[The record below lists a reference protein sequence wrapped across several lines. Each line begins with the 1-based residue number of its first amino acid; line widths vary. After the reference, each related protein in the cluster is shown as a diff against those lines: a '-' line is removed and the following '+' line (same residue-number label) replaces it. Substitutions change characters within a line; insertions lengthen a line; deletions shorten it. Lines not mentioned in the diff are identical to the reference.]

1 MSQVAEVTIPQYS
14 LSQISKNRNSLF
26 DVLEL
31 TGKYKE
37 QPDMFL
43 NPHRR
48 DYYMLVFIKQGS
60 NRHWIDM
67 MPYVVKPDT
76 FYFTVPHQIQLKEK
90 AEPAIGKMICF
101 TNEFLAIEENE
112 FLKTLPIIQNLQN
125 GHELV
130 LNPENVVFIEDITGK
145 IVTEY
150 KQKADWRNGMLLAYL
165 RVLLICLSRLYNEQ
179 FKDGNCRRTG
189 YSLKNSGCWLMNT
202 IVKSTM
208 LQLMPTC

>member
-1 MSQVAEVTIPQYS
+1 
-14 LSQISKNRNSLF
+14 
-26 DVLEL
+26 
-31 TGKYKE
+31 
-37 QPDMFL
+37 
-43 NPHRR
+43 
-48 DYYMLVFIKQGS
+48 
-60 NRHWIDM
+60 
-67 MPYVVKPDT
+67 
-76 FYFTVPHQIQLKEK
+76 
-90 AEPAIGKMICF
+90 
-101 TNEFLAIEENE
+101 LAIEENE